1 MTKNKFIYFDVGGVA
16 MTDFS
21 ANNGW
26 SYLKKSL
33 SDRETIEE
41 EFDVWWK
48 KEEDSIHI
56 GGEKLDDLVPDLIES
71 LDVSIEKDFSL
82 MKAFIDRFETN
93 EHIWPAIDLA
103 SSKANIGLLTNMYT
117 GMFAEIANANLLP
130 KANWAEIVDSSIE
143 RVRKPDAAIYEIA
156 QDRANTKPEDIF
168 FIDNLEENLVI
179 PKQMGWSTFLYDP
192 QNQEKSGK
200 ELLIKLNEFIET
212 SPIK

>member
-1 MTKNKFIYFDVGGVA
+1 MTKNKFVYFDVGGVA

-26 SYLKKSL
+26 SDLKKSL
-33 SDRETIEE
+33 SDRTAIEA
-41 EFDVWWK
+41 EFDIWWK
-48 KEEDSIHI
+48 KEEDAVHI
-56 GGEKLDDLVPDLIES
+56 GGVKLDDLVPDLIES

-117 GMFAEIANANLLP
+117 DMFSEIANADLLP
-130 KANWAEIVDSSIE
+130 KANWSEIVDSSIE
-143 RVRKPDAAIYEIA
+143 GVRKPDTAIYELA
-156 QDRANTKPEDIF
+156 QERANTRPEDIF
-168 FIDNLEENLVI
+168 FIDNLEANLTA

-192 QNQEKSGK
+192 HNQKESSEK
-200 ELLIKLNEFIET
+200 LLIKLNEFIE
-212 SPIK
+212 S